1 MKLEDVPC
9 LVDHET
15 RSEVIDYIADKATDD
30 MILCELGTFMGG
42 SMCRLLSK
50 LKELGKSPKV
60 YAIDN
65 WQYENISSA
74 SLAQGKINSAEEG
87 YTKFQSYL
95 EGLNLSCNILR
106 EDTAQAAKHFEDKS
120 VSYLFMD
127 ANHGYGGVCEELK
140 MWLPKMADKCL
151 IAIHDWPS
159 QGIQS
164 AVHDIFGPELKT
176 SSNGATGILKDTL

>member
-15 RSEVIDYIADKATDD
+15 RSEVIDYIAEKATDD

-42 SMCRLLSK
+42 SMCRLLTK

-65 WQYENISSA
+65 WQYENISTA
-74 SLAQGKINSAEEG
+74 SLAQGKINSPQEG
-87 YTKFQSYL
+87 YEKFLSYL
-95 EGLNLSCNILR
+95 SALDLKCNIIR
-106 EDTAQAAKHFEDKS
+106 EDTRTAAQHFEDKS
-120 VSYLFMD
+120 VSYLFCD
-127 ANHGYGGVCEELK
+127 ANHGYQGVYDELK
-140 MWLPKMADKCL
+140 AWLPKMKDKCL

-159 QGIQS
+159 KGIQN
-164 AVHDIFGPELKT
+164 AVHDVFGQEVGT
-176 SSNGATGILKDTL
+176 TSNGATGILINSI